1 MEAKMEKIT
10 YGLGRKKSTVAEKL
24 NELRLD
30 RGMKYTELAKHLGVT
45 RQTVANY
52 CTGRTKSIPSDIIDR
67 LCEIFDISRAY
78 LLTESYVMAP
88 DYYLHVICEHT
99 GLSEEAASNLCISD
113 ARFPLNYMLEKT
125 SPAFW
130 SVLNAYFS
138 LAIPREPAFLE
149 IDPISLEV
157 KKHMGDLDDLEYSGK
172 LDGEKFRVDNYQLVE
187 SALFSIITGELKSL
201 KKNYWGWFL
210 SQKNADTMESPKE
223 RIRNRKKTR
232 KQKGH
237 K

>member
-1 MEAKMEKIT
+1 MEKIS

-52 CTGRTKSIPSDIIDR
+52 CTGRTKTIPSDIIDR

-149 IDPISLEV
+149 
-157 KKHMGDLDDLEYSGK
+157 
-172 LDGEKFRVDNYQLVE
+172 RQ
-187 SALFSIITGELKSL
+187 
-201 KKNYWGWFL
+201 
-210 SQKNADTMESPKE
+210 
-223 RIRNRKKTR
+223 
-232 KQKGH
+232 GH
-237 K
+237 RQRGQRLYRPQARLCRL